1 MSIEVIVY
9 ILTGLAAVVV
19 VLTRL
24 RLGKQESGAG
34 RVSVGS
40 ALLNVHTVAGV
51 LALIVWVTYLLAA
64 EDTPMG
70 GELAGIVG
78 LALWWIVTLAGL
90 LILVRWIPSR
100 GRHATTGTEDSW
112 SEGPGPVGARP
123 RRDAGRRPGVHLR
136 LRRVPRLTCARRSSR
151 SPWRPPAPWC
161 RRSRPSVPLLRP
173 LP

>member
-19 VLTRL
+19 VLTRV

-34 RVSVGS
+34 RVSVGK

-51 LALIVWVTYLLAA
+51 LALIVWVTYLVSA

-70 GELAGIVG
+70 GELAGIIG

-112 SEGPGPVGARP
+112 SEGPGLSVLAHVGMLV
-123 RRDAGRRPGVHLR
+123 GVL
-136 LRRVPRLTCARRSSR
+136 VFTYAYGASQI
-151 SPWRPPAPWC
+151 
-161 RRSRPSVPLLRP
+161 
-173 LP
+173 